1 MDTAMGVEAMEEVIV
16 TEDMEAIVSVQ
27 NNLPNNFN
35 IILKISENA
44 KTFLLF
50 FANFIFT
57 FRWWPSL
64 WRMYTL
70 KVQL

>member
-50 FANFIFT
+50 FC
-57 FRWWPSL
+57 
-64 WRMYTL
+64 
-70 KVQL
+70 